1 MKKYISF
8 YSLSVQLIC
17 FECNEKLHLIY
28 TTIKPET
35 LMLGYIPPFA
45 RRTKSFKSQ
54 KFF

>member
-28 TTIKPET
+28 ATVKPET